1 MTDDGLR
8 DGTKRGIGL
17 RNRQAMLREI
27 LLSGPLSRGEI
38 AERIGLT
45 QTSVSRIAR
54 NLLDEGLLR
63 ALPARRGSAGGQL
76 KQGRGGVPLDIDPQ
90 GGYVLGIGIGPTFQ
104 TITVAD
110 LLNDVVGGTH
120 LELETIGDP
129 EDVVRRVAG
138 ESRRLMGTLP
148 ESRARFLGALVMAS
162 ASVDPDSGGVVAA
175 PYLGWGEY
183 PLQAR
188 LAEALGVTVK
198 VRSMAATI
206 ARVES
211 LFGAARGRGSV
222 LTLLCGLGIG
232 AALILDGRLIE
243 GNRFLAGGIGWM
255 ETTAEDGTPATLDS
269 LASGLGILRRLH
281 GEDMEPQ
288 GTPVPAMARALLEAI
303 EREGGDPA
311 VRTLMSSAGRALG
324 RAAVRLTPLTPPEL
338 VLIAGPLSMSRSYV
352 AAARDAVAEEGA
364 PRTAE
369 ILSSGVTGPVS
380 GQSASCAMAIYEFL
394 VERHADLGVQS
405 GRGGADRA

>member
-38 AERIGLT
+38 AERVGVT
-45 QTSVSRIAR
+45 QTSVSRIVR

-104 TITVAD
+104 TVTVAD

-120 LELETIGDP
+120 LELETIEDP
-129 EDVVRRVAG
+129 DDVVRRVAG

-148 ESRARFLGALVMAS
+148 EGRARLLGALVMAS

-188 LAEALGVTVK
+188 LAEALGVRVK

-211 LFGAARGRGSV
+211 LFGTARGRGSV

-232 AALILDGRLIE
+232 AALILDGRFME

-288 GTPVPAMARALLEAI
+288 GTPVPVMARALLEAI
-303 EREGGDPA
+303 EREGGDPV
-311 VRTLMSSAGRALG
+311 VRALMSSAGRELG

-352 AAARDAVAEEGA
+352 AAARDAVAEGSA
-364 PRTAE
+364 PPMAE
-369 ILSSGVTGPVS
+369 VLSSGVTGPVG